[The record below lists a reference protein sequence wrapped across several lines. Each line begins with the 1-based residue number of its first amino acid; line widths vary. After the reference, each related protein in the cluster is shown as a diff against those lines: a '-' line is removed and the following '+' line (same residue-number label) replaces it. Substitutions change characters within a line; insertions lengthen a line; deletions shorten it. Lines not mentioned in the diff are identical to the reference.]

1 MDDNCQTDGNMFLES
16 LELHNFKSFG
26 NRKKIVFKKGF
37 TVISGPNGSGKSNIG
52 DSLLFVLGIRSSKA
66 VRAERLGDLIHKSS
80 DEKKNRDYCSVS
92 VTIDTEDQE
101 KPPEERRITLK
112 RELVAEMDGYKSN
125 YYLNGIKVR
134 HSDVADLLDSLHIYL
149 DSYSF
154 VLQGDINNIVKM
166 TGFERRKLLESI
178 SGIESFDV
186 QIQKAEGDIQGI
198 SENLGRLDVLAQQM
212 GKRKQ
217 ELEVEKDVA
226 ERYERISNHIRDL
239 KLTILNIEKTGMLR
253 EISSHSSNIDSIRLE
268 IEEIGRR
275 IATLQNSLE
284 ERRKVERELKERLEV
299 SGNSQLMDIRSQ
311 IENKRVKAAELGIML
326 DNTRDRVETLKSQI
340 HSQSEERK
348 KSESKLQW
356 LNSNRKENS
365 QTLSDIRSSITKLS
379 ADLRALRDQNSRSS
393 SEILRKQSLIREKD
407 EQIRALNSELESKQ
421 EMKDQIQ
428 AERTRIIGELSSLE
442 EKKKDTEFQ
451 VRDALWRL
459 KEIERESGNSRQDAE
474 KLNFRYYD
482 LKKQLEDLRKSKD
495 SIQSELN
502 AAGREHAQLQAQLSA
517 RSGGANRALST
528 VIAARNR
535 NAIHGIH
542 GTIRELIT
550 FPEEF
555 RAAVESSAG
564 GRLNSVVVEDDAV
577 AQECLELL
585 KREKAGKLTFL
596 PLNKVLGGRPRGKAI
611 TVRSSEGSLG
621 YVFEKISFDK
631 KYEGI
636 VWYAVQ
642 DTVIVRDVPTARKY
656 MVGVRL
662 VTLDGDIFE
671 ASGAITGG
679 FQEKTKSSSDQESK
693 LADLTARIRELSAR
707 LDDVSSRI
715 PEIEAEFDAVSQKL
729 RETSRT
735 EGSKNAEI
743 QQWKKLADEGRPRI
757 EQMTSA
763 ISSLN
768 EKLQTLDMNISE
780 ADLAIRETRVKISRI
795 EAEKS
800 AIFDEIRDISPQY
813 AEEETKLENEI
824 SRLREKEA
832 EFAGEL
838 VKIDADIDHI
848 RQRDAEIAER
858 LSSYES
864 EVALGIEEIGKLSEQ
879 IAMERMEL
887 DKLRKMEEEIAE
899 RSREIVNALN
909 ENEAEIS
916 RIEDEIE
923 MEKASITTKNEIIL
937 SASLKIENLQS
948 RVKDIEEQMA
958 ANGGNIL
965 EDRKYINE
973 ARKELENSNSELV
986 ALGPVNQ
993 KAVAEYQEVSRD
1005 LDSLKDEI
1013 DKLSAEKSDLEKL
1026 TEKLNQQ
1033 KRKIFLEIYG
1043 AINENM
1049 KAIYRELS
1057 GGGEASL
1064 EMSEETDPL
1073 NSEIYIRARPKGKS
1087 YSKLEALS
1095 GGEKSLTAL
1104 AFIMAVQ
1111 RINPSPIYYLDEV
1124 DMFLDGSNAERVGR
1138 QFKINSGTSQVFAV
1152 SLRKAMLKY
1161 ADHVIGVTSF
1171 DGENTEVFEKSV
1183 SESGNMEVEN

>member
-1 MDDNCQTDGNMFLES
+1 MDDNCQTDGIMFLES

-26 NRKKIVFKKGF
+26 NRKKVVFKKGF

-66 VRAERLGDLIHKSS
+66 VRAERLGDLIHKTS
-80 DEKKNRDYCSVS
+80 DDKRNRDYCSVS

-101 KPPEERRITLK
+101 KLPEERKITLK

-134 HSDVADLLDSLHIYL
+134 HSDVAELLDSLHIYL

-198 SENLGRLDVLAQQM
+198 NENLGRLDLLAQQTE
-212 GKRKQ
+212 KRKQ

-226 ERYERISNHIRDL
+226 ERYQKISDHIRDL
-239 KLTILNIEKTGMLR
+239 KQTILNIEKTGMMR
-253 EISSHSSNIDSIRLE
+253 EIYSHSSNIDSIRRE
-268 IEEIGRR
+268 IDEISKR
-275 IATLQNSLE
+275 ISGLQASLE
-284 ERRKVERELKERLEV
+284 EKRNVERDLKEKLEV
-299 SGNSQLMDIRSQ
+299 SGNSQLMEIRSQ
-311 IENKRVKAAELGIML
+311 IENKRVKVAELGIML
-326 DNTRDRVETLKSQI
+326 DNTRDHVAGLKSQI
-340 HSQSEERK
+340 RSESDEMG

-365 QTLSDIRSSITKLS
+365 QTLSDIRKNIARIS
-379 ADLRALRDQNSRSS
+379 ADLRALREQNSRSS
-393 SEILRKQSLIREKD
+393 SEILRKQTIIKEKD
-407 EQIRALNSELESKQ
+407 EQIRVLNSELESKQ
-421 EMKDQIQ
+421 ELKDQIQ

-459 KEIERESGNSRQDAE
+459 KEIERESGNSRQDSE

-482 LKKQLEDLRKSKD
+482 LKKQLEELRKSKD

-502 AAGREHAQLQAQLSA
+502 SAGREHAQIQAQISA
-517 RSGGANRALST
+517 RSGGVNRALST
-528 VIAARNR
+528 IMQARNK
-535 NAIHGIH
+535 NSIQGIH

-564 GRLNSVVVEDDAV
+564 GRLNSIVVEDDAV

-621 YVFEKISFDK
+621 YVFEKISFDR

-679 FQEKTKSSSDQESK
+679 FQERTKSSSDQEAK
-693 LADLTARIRELSAR
+693 LAELTAKIRDLSAR
-707 LDDVSSRI
+707 LDEVTSRI
-715 PEIEAEFDAVSQKL
+715 PEIEEEFDAVSQKL
-729 RETSRT
+729 RDTSKN

-743 QQWKKLADEGRPRI
+743 LQWKKLAEEGKPKL
-757 EQMTSA
+757 EQMALA

-768 EKLQTLDMNISE
+768 EKLQSVDRKISDS
-780 ADLAIRETRVKISRI
+780 DLAIREARVKISKI

-800 AIFDEIRDISPQY
+800 AIFDEIRDLAPQY
-813 AEEETKLENEI
+813 AEKETQLENEI

-838 VKIDADIDHI
+838 VKIDADIEHI
-848 RQRDAEIAER
+848 RMRDAELAQRI
-858 LSSYES
+858 SSYES
-864 EVALGIEEIGKLSEQ
+864 ELARGSEDIEKLSAQMAQEKL
-879 IAMERMEL
+879 EL
-887 DKLRKMEEEIAE
+887 EKLRKIEEEISE

-909 ENEAEIS
+909 ANEAEIS
-916 RIEDEIE
+916 RIEDTME

-937 SASLKIENLQS
+937 SANLKIENLQS
-948 RVKDIEEQMA
+948 RVRDIEDQMA
-958 ANGGNIL
+958 ANGGNVL
-965 EDRKYINE
+965 EDRKFINE
-973 ARKELENSNSELV
+973 ARKELESSSSELA

-993 KAVAEYQEVSRD
+993 KAVTEFQEVSRD
-1005 LDSLKDEI
+1005 LDSLKGEI
-1013 DKLSAEKSDLEKL
+1013 DNLSAEKIDLEKL

-1033 KRKIFLEIYG
+1033 KRKIFLEIYS

-1049 KAIYRELS
+1049 KIIYRELS

-1064 EMSEETDPL
+1064 EMSEESDPL

-1124 DMFLDGSNAERVGR
+1124 DMFLDGSNAERVGK